1 MTNKNIFL
9 TLFLYIIL
17 PITLIL
23 VLVTI
28 IMILK
33 SKKLTS
39 IKKDTLLLKVLGIVF
54 AIYSGYT
61 LIWSI
66 CELIPL
72 RKYNVL
78 EESKLPILLWII
90 LPIFPFLVTYIL
102 WSKYK
107 TIKEIGDNNE

>member
-1 MTNKNIFL
+1 MLIYLIIINIIGF
-9 TLFLYIIL
+9 IL
-17 PITLIL
+17 C
-23 VLVTI
+23 
-28 IMILK
+28 
-33 SKKLTS
+33 
-39 IKKDTLLLKVLGIVF
+39 
-54 AIYSGYT
+54 Y
-61 LIWSI
+61 
-66 CELIPL
+66 L

>member
-1 MTNKNIFL
+1 MINKNIFL
-9 TLFLYIIL
+9 TLFLYIVL

-23 VLVTI
+23 VLITI

-33 SKKLTS
+33 NRKIAS
-39 IKKDTLLLKVLGIVF
+39 IRKDTILLKVLSITF
-54 AIYSGYT
+54 TIYSGYT
-61 LIWSI
+61 MLWSI

-78 EESKLPILLWII
+78 EESKLPIMLWII
-90 LPIFPFLVTYIL
+90 LPICPILVTYIL

-107 TIKEIGDNNE
+107 TLKKIGDNNE

>member
-1 MTNKNIFL
+1 MINKNIFL
-9 TLFLYIIL
+9 TLFLYIVL
-17 PITLIL
+17 PITLIAIL
-23 VLVTI
+23 ITI

-33 SKKLTS
+33 NQKLTS

-78 EESKLPILLWII
+78 EESKFPIFLWII

>member
-1 MTNKNIFL
+1 MINKNIFL

-28 IMILK
+28 VMILK

-39 IKKDTLLLKVLGIVF
+39 IKKDTILLKVLGIVF

-78 EESKLPILLWII
+78 EESKLPIFLWII
-90 LPIFPFLVTYIL
+90 PVSYTHLDV
-102 WSKYK
+102 YK
-107 TIKEIGDNNE
+107 RQITIQW

>member
-1 MTNKNIFL
+1 MINKNIFL

-17 PITLIL
+17 PITLIAIL
-23 VLVTI
+23 ITI

-33 SKKLTS
+33 NQKLTS
-39 IKKDTLLLKVLGIVF
+39 IKKGTLLLKVLGIVF

-78 EESKLPILLWII
+78 EESKFPIFLWII

>member
-1 MTNKNIFL
+1 MINKNIFL

-39 IKKDTLLLKVLGIVF
+39 IKKDTILLKVLGIVF

-78 EESKLPILLWII
+78 EESKFPIFLWII